1 MSGLIL
7 LTLFLGILWLFR
19 SPTKSSRAKQKPQ
32 ANAKIVVARSTASN
46 TDSPWQANRSQ
57 ESSHTEFRIPAPP
70 KGFGAAKWIPEGQ
83 PIEIAGLTIPSGMIY
98 VGTKLLTGYGSND
111 PCLIDPTKFVEAT
124 GDFKE
129 RQFSYWP
136 SYSDISP
143 TARHAYLEW
152 LAGGR
157 SHPEAE
163 IGYIFLFFYGL
174 ERRVII
180 DASSDASALADYPV
194 IAKELRRLLSI
205 YGDKSGSFNGYASKL
220 LDWISISQQQKNK
233 LYLDPVPVFL
243 KSFELPLYIRLAVG
257 MAAIDGAPIPKH
269 LACAWVKL
277 DPNIS
282 IRTAARRCPEYFEKL
297 FEIKYAEKFGAGLI
311 VRPNKTKLKVVYRPA
326 STGCRGINSSLL
338 TKTFGEIPDVSIL
351 TVPLNK
357 LQELVFA
364 ANNELAP
371 FSRAIAKNTEAKNTL
386 ESLIY
391 LPLAIWPDDVQKALG
406 DIRVMLDQGATTFKF
421 SELLSRLNGQGTF
434 TKEKINALAG
444 VLESAGIGMEPDM
457 LGGAKPPKV
466 DETVAL
472 FAEQNPGK
480 ELSRATGAYQ
490 AALLTLQLSSAVAF
504 ADGDFSAAE
513 LTYLQKQINLWT
525 HLSAGHQRRL
535 HAHLILLKSAPVS
548 LIGIKKKFEHL
559 SPPEIESIAAFLATV
574 AQADGEVLPSEV
586 DALKKIYKTLGVDPK
601 KVFSDLHVAASG
613 AEPVSKT
620 KPNEAAGFALDAD
633 RIAKLQRESERV
645 STLLAG
651 IFKEEDVV
659 VPDNPPEEIA
669 VEEAD
674 NTPRLLGLDEP
685 HAALARMLLSRP
697 QWEREDLLDVAAD
710 LDLMLDGALEHI
722 NEASFDLYDI
732 AFTEGESPITINHEI
747 FEKIE
752 P

>member
-1 MSGLIL
+1 M
-7 LTLFLGILWLFR
+7 
-19 SPTKSSRAKQKPQ
+19 
-32 ANAKIVVARSTASN
+32 
-46 TDSPWQANRSQ
+46 
-57 ESSHTEFRIPAPP
+57 
-70 KGFGAAKWIPEGQ
+70 
-83 PIEIAGLTIPSGMIY
+83 
-98 VGTKLLTGYGSND
+98 
-111 PCLIDPTKFVEAT
+111 
-124 GDFKE
+124 
-129 RQFSYWP
+129 
-136 SYSDISP
+136 SP

-152 LAGGR
+152 LAGG
-157 SHPEAE
+157 SCHPEAE

-180 DASSDASALADYPV
+180 DASSDASALAEYPA
-194 IAKELRRLLSI
+194 IAQELRRLLSI
-205 YGDKSGSFNGYASKL
+205 YGDKSGSFNGYATRL
-220 LDWISISQQQKNK
+220 LDWISISNQQKNK
-233 LYLDPVPVFL
+233 LYLDPVPEFS

-257 MAAIDGAPIPKH
+257 MAAVDGAPIPKH
-269 LACAWVKL
+269 LACAWVKF

-311 VRPNKTKLKVVYRPA
+311 VRPNKTKLKVIYRPA

-351 TVPLNK
+351 TGPLSK
-357 LQELVFA
+357 LQEIVLA

-371 FSRAIAKNTEAKNTL
+371 YSRAIAKNTEAKNTL

-391 LPLAIWPDDVQKALG
+391 LPLAIWPDDAQKAIG
-406 DIRVMLDQGATTFKF
+406 DIKVLLGQGATTFKF
-421 SELLSRLNGQGTF
+421 SELLSRLNGQGAF
-434 TKEKINALAG
+434 TKEKITALAR
-444 VLESAGIGMEPDM
+444 VLKSAGIGMEPDV
-457 LGGAKPPKV
+457 LVGVKPPKA

-472 FAEQNPGK
+472 FTEHNLGK

-513 LTYLQKQINLWT
+513 LSYLQKQIHLWT

-535 HAHLILLKSAPVS
+535 QAHLILLKSAPVS
-548 LIGIKKKFEHL
+548 LTGIKKNFEHL

-574 AQADGEVLPSEV
+574 AQADGKVLASEV
-586 DALKKIYKTLGVDPK
+586 DALMKIYKTLGVDPQ

-645 STLLAG
+645 SILLAG
-651 IFKEEDVV
+651 IFKEEDVE
-659 VPDNPPEEIA
+659 VPDNPPEELA

-685 HAALARMLLSRP
+685 HATLARMLLSRP
-697 QWEREDLLDVAAD
+697 QWEREDLLDVASD
-710 LDLMLDGALEHI
+710 LDLMLDGALERI
-722 NEASFDLYDI
+722 NEVSFDLYDI
-732 AFTEGESPITINHEI
+732 AFTEGESPITINQEI

-752 P
+752 Q